1 MDFDRDF
8 GVNQVF
14 VEDQYERWRDNPS
27 AVSAEWQQYFA
38 RLHGLPT
45 APPFQASV
53 WSQPPAPPLQAH
65 GNGNGA
71 PAAQVEGH
79 FAGALLDLD
88 VPEQERRKAEAAQ
101 ESVAELI
108 NAYRIRGHLF
118 ANLDPLGLLKPPPA
132 ELTLANFGLAEADLD
147 QTFATGDFRS
157 TGATELTLREIVQRL
172 QRTYTRT
179 IGVEYMHGEDP
190 AIKSWLQERMESTC
204 NTPTLSRDQK
214 LRILARLTD
223 AETLE
228 TFLHR
233 KYIGKKRFSLEGGE
247 SLIPLLDWLIDEFGA
262 QGGEEVV
269 LGMAHRGRLN
279 VLVNVLGK
287 NLKELFAEFEDTEV
301 ETMLGRG
308 DVKYHMGYSSDR
320 RMPDGRNLHLSLA
333 FNPSHLE
340 IVDPVVEGRVRAK
353 QDRNLNWEG
362 APENRDPER
371 RKVLPVLIHG
381 DAAFAGQGV

>member
-1 MDFDRDF
+1 
-8 GVNQVF
+8 
-14 VEDQYERWRDNPS
+14 
-27 AVSAEWQQYFA
+27 
-38 RLHGLPT
+38 
-45 APPFQASV
+45 
-53 WSQPPAPPLQAH
+53 
-65 GNGNGA
+65 
-71 PAAQVEGH
+71 
-79 FAGALLDLD
+79 
-88 VPEQERRKAEAAQ
+88 
-101 ESVAELI
+101 
-108 NAYRIRGHLF
+108 
-118 ANLDPLGLLKPPPA
+118 
-132 ELTLANFGLAEADLD
+132 
-147 QTFATGDFRS
+147 
-157 TGATELTLREIVQRL
+157 
-172 QRTYTRT
+172 
-179 IGVEYMHGEDP
+179 MHGEDP
-190 AIKSWLQERMESTC
+190 AIKSWLQGRMESTC
-204 NTPTLSRDQK
+204 NTPTLSRDEK
-214 LRILARLTD
+214 LRILQRLTD

-308 DVKYHMGYSSDR
+308 DVKYHLGYSTDR

-362 APENRDPER
+362 APRNRDPEPAQGAAGADPR
-371 RKVLPVLIHG
+371 RCGLRRAGRGGGSAQPRQPGRVRHRRHRPRDHQQPGGLHHQPRGRALHALLHGHRPRAARSGLPRQRRGPGGGDLGGAARRRLPAAVPAGRAHRPVLLPQVRPQRGRRACLHP
-381 DAAFAGQGV
+381 AASCTR